1 MSILYPRTLTFKR
14 PAQTPS
20 GGLAPYQGA
29 NEAQETILVTGIS
42 ANVTISSTRTATRME
57 ALPDDSGKVSWVI
70 VVPFPDAG
78 TLPLIMEEDR
88 VYDDLGRR
96 FQVAAFEPT
105 AVGAQID
112 VSRLKT

>member
-14 PAQTPS
+14 PAATPP

-29 NEAQETILVTGIS
+29 NEAQETVLITGIS
-42 ANVTISSTRTATRME
+42 ANVTIGSARSGGGVI
-57 ALPDDSGKVSWVI
+57 LPDDSGRVAWVI

-96 FQVAAFEPT
+96 FQVSAFEPT
-105 AVGAQID
+105 SVGAQVD
-112 VSRLKT
+112 CVRLKT

>member
-1 MSILYPRTLTFKR
+1 VSILYPRTLTFKR

-29 NEAQETILVTGIS
+29 TEAQETILITGIS
-42 ANVTISSTRTATRME
+42 ANVTIGSSRTGGAT
-57 ALPDDSGKVSWVI
+57 ALPDDSGRTAWVI

-78 TLPLIMEEDR
+78 TLPLIEEEDR

-96 FQVAAFEPT
+96 FMVSAFEPT
-105 AVGAQID
+105 SVGAQIN